1 MPITGKRT
9 ENSESYERP
18 IMTLSIIFLLLM
30 ILIFVGTIFLPF
42 YSIYKITLSEIITFL
57 IILIFFIFDIT
68 LFKSSI
74 QLFIVNFNSQFL
86 FKFLVENM
94 TISTNDLNLGMLGLG
109 MSFIYLII
117 FSVIILLIKNTKIST
132 GKFVLNVSVAKQI
145 VFRLIFLFS
154 TSITITFLFSL
165 ITTISFMQIGFLEN
179 VFKFIT
185 NLGVFNYVRV

>member
-1 MPITGKRT
+1 
-9 ENSESYERP
+9 
-18 IMTLSIIFLLLM
+18 MTLSIIFLLLM

-117 FSVIILLIKNTKIST
+117 FGVIILLIKNTKIST
-132 GKFVLNVSVAKQI
+132 GRFVLNVSIAKQL

-154 TSITITFLFSL
+154 TSIKITFLFSL
-165 ITTISFMQIGFLEN
+165 ITTISFMQVGFLEN

>member
-9 ENSESYERP
+9 ENSESYERR